1 MDTRH
6 VWTLFVGCLLA
17 AGSAQSAEVYRW
29 TDADGRVVYGDR
41 APEGRRA
48 SAKVIPID
56 PPPPVRV
63 KTAEP
68 KAAPRTATTA
78 NTRPGAAARSDP
90 GMIGPSQSLPQLE
103 DKETRCAAAW
113 RRFDESS
120 ACFAPYRVDGGRVLA
135 EAYERCE
142 TVAMPSDCGV
152 HPGQ

>member
-1 MDTRH
+1 MNTRRAWPIF
-6 VWTLFVGCLLA
+6 VCGLFA
-17 AGSAQSAEVYRW
+17 AACVQSAEVYRW
-29 TDADGRVVYGDR
+29 TDANGRVFYGDR

-56 PPPPVRV
+56 PPPPVAAT
-63 KTAEP
+63 TAEP
-68 KAAPRTATTA
+68 TAPPRRPTAA
-78 NTRPGAAARSDP
+78 NTRPAAPVQSGP
-90 GMIGPSQSLPQLE
+90 GLIGRSQSLPPLE
-103 DKETRCAAAW
+103 DTETRCAAAW
-113 RRFDESS
+113 RRFDDSS

>member
-1 MDTRH
+1 MDTRRAWPL
-6 VWTLFVGCLLA
+6 VVGCLLA
-17 AGSAQSAEVYRW
+17 ATGVQSAEVYRW
-29 TDADGRVVYGDR
+29 TDADGRVFYGDR

-56 PPPPVRV
+56 PPPPVRA

-68 KAAPRTATTA
+68 NASPRRDAAAGTRPAAPVPAS
-78 NTRPGAAARSDP
+78 PGL
-90 GMIGPSQSLPQLE
+90 IGRSQSLPPLE

-113 RRFDESS
+113 RRFDDSS

-135 EAYERCE
+135 EAYQRCE
-142 TVAMPSDCGV
+142 SVAMPTDCGV

>member
-1 MDTRH
+1 MDTRRA
-6 VWTLFVGCLLA
+6 WPFFVCCLLA
-17 AGSAQSAEVYRW
+17 AASARSAEVYRW
-29 TDADGRVVYGDR
+29 TDADGRVFYGDR

-56 PPPPVRV
+56 PPPPARV
-63 KTAEP
+63 KAAAP
-68 KAAPRTATTA
+68 KASPRPAMTA
-78 NTRPGAAARSDP
+78 NTRPAPRVPSDP
-90 GMIGPSQSLPQLE
+90 GLIGGSQSLPPLE
-103 DKETRCAAAW
+103 DQETRCAAAW
-113 RRFDESS
+113 RRFDDSS